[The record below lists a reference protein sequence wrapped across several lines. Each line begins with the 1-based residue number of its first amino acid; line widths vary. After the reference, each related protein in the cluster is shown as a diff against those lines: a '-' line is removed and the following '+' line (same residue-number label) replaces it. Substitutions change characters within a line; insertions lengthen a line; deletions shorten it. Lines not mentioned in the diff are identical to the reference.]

1 MDTQISSPSRTPEF
15 WSHLD
20 QLVGASRVVID
31 RPRGSHHPRYPLLV
45 YPLDYGYLEGT
56 SSKDGYEIDLWKGSL
71 EPKILDGVILT
82 VDMKKRATEIKLLL
96 GCTEVEKQIVL
107 DFQKDRSMQAMLV
120 RRENDYL
127 PLLKGRRSVRRFLS
141 SPVPSDALQRMLE
154 AATWAPSSHNCQ
166 PWRFAVLTNPEIKA
180 ALADAMADELRHDLL
195 ADGLPPE
202 EIEAQAFR
210 SRRRIIEAPAAIL
223 FCLDVTQGDQFPDE
237 DRRQAETLM
246 GVQSVAMAGQNLM
259 LAAHA
264 EGLGGVWVCAPL
276 FAPRAVRRAL
286 DLPGEWQPQGLLL
299 VGYPAQVPS
308 SRPRRTVAEIT
319 RYY

>member
-1 MDTQISSPSRTPEF
+1 MDTQISLPPRTPEF

-20 QLVGASRVVID
+20 QLVAASRVVIH
-31 RPRGSHHPRYPLLV
+31 RPRGSHHPRYPILL

-56 SSKDGYEIDLWKGSL
+56 SSTDGYEIDVWKGSL
-71 EPKILDGVILT
+71 EPKILDSVILT
-82 VDMKKRATEIKLLL
+82 VDLKKRDTEIELLL
-96 GCTEVEKQIVL
+96 GCTEAEKQIVL
-107 DFQKDRSMQAMLV
+107 DFQKDHSMQAMLV

-127 PLLKGRRSVRRFLS
+127 PFLKGRRSVRRFLS
-141 SPVPSDALQRMLE
+141 SPVPSEALQRMLE

-180 ALADAMADELRHDLL
+180 GLADAMADELRHDLL

-202 EIEAQAFR
+202 EVEAQAFR

-237 DRRQAETLM
+237 ARQQAETLM

-276 FAPRAVRRAL
+276 FAPQAVRRAL

-308 SRPRRTVAEIT
+308 SRLRRTVAEIA

>member
-1 MDTQISSPSRTPEF
+1 
-15 WSHLD
+15 
-20 QLVGASRVVID
+20 
-31 RPRGSHHPRYPLLV
+31 
-45 YPLDYGYLEGT
+45 LDYGYLEGT

-71 EPKILDGVILT
+71 EPKTLDGVILT
-82 VDMKKRATEIKLLL
+82 VDLKKRATEIKLLL

-120 RRENDYL
+120 RRENGCL

-237 DRRQAETLM
+237 ARRQAETLM

>member
-71 EPKILDGVILT
+71 EPKTLDGVILT
-82 VDMKKRATEIKLLL
+82 VDLKKHATEIKLLL

-237 DRRQAETLM
+237 ARRQAETLM

>member
-1 MDTQISSPSRTPEF
+1 
-15 WSHLD
+15 
-20 QLVGASRVVID
+20 
-31 RPRGSHHPRYPLLV
+31 
-45 YPLDYGYLEGT
+45 LDYGYLEGT
-56 SSKDGYEIDLWKGSL
+56 SSKDGYEIDLWKGAL

-82 VDMKKRATEIKLLL
+82 VDLKKRATEIKLLL

-237 DRRQAETLM
+237 ARRQAETLM

>member
-20 QLVGASRVVID
+20 QLVAASRVVID

-120 RRENDYL
+120 RRENDCL

-237 DRRQAETLM
+237 ARRQAETLM

-276 FAPRAVRRAL
+276 FAPQAVRRAL

>member
-1 MDTQISSPSRTPEF
+1 
-15 WSHLD
+15 
-20 QLVGASRVVID
+20 
-31 RPRGSHHPRYPLLV
+31 
-45 YPLDYGYLEGT
+45 LDYGYLEGT
-56 SSKDGYEIDLWKGSL
+56 SSKNGYEIDVWKGSL

-82 VDMKKRATEIKLLL
+82 VDLKKRATEIKLLL

-141 SPVPSDALQRMLE
+141 SPVPSDALQHMLE

-237 DRRQAETLM
+237 DRQQAETLM

-308 SRPRRTVAEIT
+308 SRPRRTVADIT

>member
-1 MDTQISSPSRTPEF
+1 
-15 WSHLD
+15 
-20 QLVGASRVVID
+20 V
-31 RPRGSHHPRYPLLV
+31 
-45 YPLDYGYLEGT
+45 
-56 SSKDGYEIDLWKGSL
+56 WKGSL

-82 VDMKKRATEIKLLL
+82 VDLKKRDTEIKLLL
-96 GCTEVEKQIVL
+96 GCTEAEKQIVL
-107 DFQKDRSMQAMLV
+107 DFQKDHSMQAMLV
-120 RRENDYL
+120 RRENGYL
-127 PLLKGRRSVRRFLS
+127 PFLKGRRSVRRFLS
-141 SPVPSDALQRMLE
+141 SPVPSEALQRMLE

-180 ALADAMADELRHDLL
+180 GLADAMADELRHDLL

-202 EIEAQAFR
+202 EVEAQAFR

-237 DRRQAETLM
+237 ARQQAETLM

-276 FAPRAVRRAL
+276 FAPQAVRRAL

-308 SRPRRTVAEIT
+308 PRLRRTVAEIA

>member
-1 MDTQISSPSRTPEF
+1 
-15 WSHLD
+15 
-20 QLVGASRVVID
+20 
-31 RPRGSHHPRYPLLV
+31 
-45 YPLDYGYLEGT
+45 LDYGYLEGT

-71 EPKILDGVILT
+71 EPKTLDGVILT
-82 VDMKKRATEIKLLL
+82 VDLKKRATEIKLLL

-276 FAPRAVRRAL
+276 FAPQAVRRAL

-308 SRPRRTVAEIT
+308 SRPRRTVADIT